1 MRGQQIITK
10 ALLEKDLNWR
20 NCLLLL

>member
-1 MRGQQIITK
+1 MRGQQIITRTP
-10 ALLEKDLNWR
+10 LEKDLNWR